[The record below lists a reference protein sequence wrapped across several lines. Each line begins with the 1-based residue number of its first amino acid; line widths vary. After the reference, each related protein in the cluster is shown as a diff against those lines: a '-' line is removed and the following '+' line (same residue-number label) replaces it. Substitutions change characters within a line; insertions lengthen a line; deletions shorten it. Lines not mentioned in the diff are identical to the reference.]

1 MWKISFLKLT
11 LILAMV
17 FVASFFFVSIA
28 ALEQHIHTPATPAT
42 PAHADHNAIAKIKA
56 KIEGKILNLTTGQIV
71 PNQEVVLHIVA
82 EDGSQTEQKSSS
94 NASGYFVFELEDIKL
109 AEGASYTLST
119 RYSDV
124 DYDQSLSL
132 SADKPQVNVELG
144 VYNSSND
151 SAIVKVSAQHLILEL
166 EGKQPVP
173 VVTEYLILQNSSKY
187 SYLSDEITSPSPGG
201 SRVGLKLELP
211 AGYTDLE
218 VLEGLMTC
226 CLKSDGNRL
235 LYSHATK
242 PGMFTVAF
250 RYKIKAG
257 KDLDLSRK
265 LSFNTDHFLALLP
278 SSIPKLKVTSAALT
292 LSKPVQV
299 EGKSYNNYTAS
310 GLKNSEVIE
319 LRLKGFKGKRELT
332 PWIGIALMAALLG
345 SGGLGAAIYKKRKHI
360 GHIDLAESKPAEV
373 TTSISKIS
381 NQAELLEL
389 KKGYLEMISAL
400 DALYEKG
407 EISEAAYSQLR
418 DSQKRKL
425 GEIFQIGGKNASDGD
440 FKA

>member
-17 FVASFFFVSIA
+17 FVASFFSVSIA
-28 ALEQHIHTPATPAT
+28 ALEQHIHTPA
-42 PAHADHNAIAKIKA
+42 HAGHNAIAKIK
-56 KIEGKILNLTTGQIV
+56 GKILNLTTGQIV

-82 EDGSQTEQKSSS
+82 EDGTQTEQKSSS

-109 AEGASYTLST
+109 TERASYTLST

-132 SADKPQVNVELG
+132 SADKPQVNVELE

-151 SAIVKVSAQHLILEL
+151 PGIVKVSAQHLILEL
-166 EGKQPVP
+166 EAKQPL
-173 VVTEYLILQNSSKY
+173 VTEYLILENSSKY

-201 SRVGLKLELP
+201 NRVGLKLELP

-332 PWIGIALMAALLG
+332 PWIGIALMAAVLG

-360 GHIDLAESKPAEV
+360 GHIEPIEPAASKPAEV

-425 GEIFQIGGKNASDGD
+425 GEIFEIGGKNASDGD